1 MSVQEVVLF
10 QQTLTLTE
18 LDNQQHK
25 KIKIFL
31 DQDYEALHI
40 AFSYSPQE
48 VPKDLAI
55 RVIEETLPQYDWEKN
70 LRSMDFL
77 PLKNLVTIS
86 LACEGEYLGCR
97 HNKETQQEIIISEKG
112 SSWGF
117 IPQKVCSGQWEIQL
131 NLHCVQSGVTVEL
144 MVKGVLSK

>member
-1 MSVQEVVLF
+1 MSAQEEVLF
-10 QQTLTLTE
+10 QQILMLTE

-40 AFSYSPQE
+40 AFSYNPQE
-48 VPKDLAI
+48 VPKELAL

-70 LRSMDFL
+70 LQAMDFL
-77 PLKNLVTIS
+77 PLQNLVTMS
-86 LACEGEYLGCR
+86 LAYEGEYLGCR
-97 HNKETQQEIIISEKG
+97 HNKETQQEILISEKE

-117 IPQKVCSGQWEIQL
+117 IPQKVSSGQWEIQL
-131 NLHCVQSGVTVEL
+131 NLHCVQSEVTVEL

>member
-1 MSVQEVVLF
+1 MSAQEEVLF
-10 QQTLTLTE
+10 QQILMLTE

-40 AFSYSPQE
+40 AFSYNPQE
-48 VPKDLAI
+48 VPKELAL

-70 LRSMDFL
+70 LQAMDFL
-77 PLKNLVTIS
+77 PLQNLVTMS
-86 LACEGEYLGCR
+86 LAYEGEYLGCR
-97 HNKETQQEIIISEKG
+97 HNKETQQEILISEKE

-117 IPQKVCSGQWEIQL
+117 IHQKVSSGQWEIQL
-131 NLHCVQSGVTVEL
+131 NLHCVQSEVTVEL

>member
-1 MSVQEVVLF
+1 MSAQEEVLF
-10 QQTLTLTE
+10 QQILMLTE

-40 AFSYSPQE
+40 AFSYNPQE
-48 VPKDLAI
+48 VPKELAL

-70 LRSMDFL
+70 LQAMDFL
-77 PLKNLVTIS
+77 PLQNLVTMS
-86 LACEGEYLGCR
+86 LAYEGEYLGCR
-97 HNKETQQEIIISEKG
+97 HNKETQQEILISEKE

-117 IPQKVCSGQWEIQL
+117 IPQKVSSGQWEIQL
-131 NLHCVQSGVTVEL
+131 NLHCVQSEITVEL

>member
-1 MSVQEVVLF
+1 MSAQEEVLF
-10 QQTLTLTE
+10 QKILMLTE

-40 AFSYSPQE
+40 AFSYNPQE
-48 VPKDLAI
+48 VPKELAL

-70 LRSMDFL
+70 LQAMDFL
-77 PLKNLVTIS
+77 PLQNLVTMS
-86 LACEGEYLGCR
+86 LAYEGEYLGCR
-97 HNKETQQEIIISEKG
+97 HNKETQQEILISEKE

-117 IPQKVCSGQWEIQL
+117 IPQKVSSGQWEIQL
-131 NLHCVQSGVTVEL
+131 NLHCVQSEVTVEL

>member
-1 MSVQEVVLF
+1 MSAQEEVLF
-10 QQTLTLTE
+10 QQILMLTE

-40 AFSYSPQE
+40 AFSYNPQE
-48 VPKDLAI
+48 VPKELAI

-70 LRSMDFL
+70 LQAMDFL
-77 PLKNLVTIS
+77 PLQNLVTMS
-86 LACEGEYLGCR
+86 LAYEGEYLGCR
-97 HNKETQQEIIISEKG
+97 HNKETQQEILISEKE

-117 IPQKVCSGQWEIQL
+117 IPQKVSSGQWEIQL
-131 NLHCVQSGVTVEL
+131 NLHCVQSEVTVEL

>member
-1 MSVQEVVLF
+1 MSAQEEVLF
-10 QQTLTLTE
+10 QQILMLTE

-40 AFSYSPQE
+40 AFSYNPQE
-48 VPKDLAI
+48 VPKELAL

-70 LRSMDFL
+70 LQAMDFL
-77 PLKNLVTIS
+77 PLQNLVTIS
-86 LACEGEYLGCR
+86 LAYEGEYLGCR
-97 HNKETQQEIIISEKG
+97 HNKETQQEILISEKE

-117 IPQKVCSGQWEIQL
+117 IPQKVSSGQWEIQL
-131 NLHCVQSGVTVEL
+131 NLHCVQSEVTVEL

>member
-1 MSVQEVVLF
+1 MSAQEEVLF
-10 QQTLTLTE
+10 QQILMLTE

-40 AFSYSPQE
+40 AFSYNPQE
-48 VPKDLAI
+48 VPKELAL

-70 LRSMDFL
+70 LQAMDFL
-77 PLKNLVTIS
+77 PLQNLVTIS
-86 LACEGEYLGCR
+86 LAYEGEYLGCR
-97 HNKETQQEIIISEKG
+97 HNKETQQEILISEKE

-117 IPQKVCSGQWEIQL
+117 IPQKVSSGQWEIQL
-131 NLHCVQSGVTVEL
+131 NLHCVQSEITVEL

>member
-1 MSVQEVVLF
+1 MSTQEEVLF
-10 QQTLTLTE
+10 QQTLMLTE

-40 AFSYSPQE
+40 AFSYNPQE
-48 VPKDLAI
+48 VPKELAL

-70 LRSMDFL
+70 LQAMDFL
-77 PLKNLVTIS
+77 PLQNLVTMS
-86 LACEGEYLGCR
+86 LAYEGEYLGCR
-97 HNKETQQEIIISEKG
+97 HNKETQQEILISEKE

-117 IPQKVCSGQWEIQL
+117 IPQKVSSGQWEIQL
-131 NLHCVQSGVTVEL
+131 NLHCVQSEVTVEL

>member
-55 RVIEETLPQYDWEKN
+55 RVIEETLPQYDWDKN
-70 LRSMDFL
+70 LGSMDFL

>member
-117 IPQKVCSGQWEIQL
+117 IPHKVCSGQWEIQL

>member
-1 MSVQEVVLF
+1 MSAQEEVLF
-10 QQTLTLTE
+10 QQILMLTE

-40 AFSYSPQE
+40 AFSYNPQE
-48 VPKDLAI
+48 VPKELAL

-70 LRSMDFL
+70 LQAMDFL
-77 PLKNLVTIS
+77 LLQNLVTIS
-86 LACEGEYLGCR
+86 LAYEGEYLGCR
-97 HNKETQQEIIISEKG
+97 HNKETQQEILISEKE

-117 IPQKVCSGQWEIQL
+117 IPQKVSSGQWEIQL
-131 NLHCVQSGVTVEL
+131 NLHCVQSEVTVEL